1 MMFKTTPGAL
11 AAQKPAGEIPFWHR
25 VGMLMV

>member
-11 AAQKPAGEIPFWHR
+11 AAQKPKREILFWHR